1 MRKRKYMILLRDT
14 KFDNGGICMG
24 EKTEGKGLQEK
35 LTHSWKNA
43 WEVFNENEIEEV
55 FETSEEYKKF
65 LDRCKTERE
74 SADEII
80 RSAKN
85 KGYIS
90 INQIIEDKRSIVP
103 GMKIYAANKN
113 KAVVL
118 LVIGKEELEKGMNI
132 VGSHIDAPRIDL
144 KQFPLYE
151 DSELALLKT
160 HYYGGIKKYQWVA
173 LPLALHGI
181 VIKRN
186 GEKVNV
192 VIGEDEKDPVF
203 FITDLLPHLA
213 KDQMGK
219 KMDEGIT
226 GEGLNVL
233 FGSIPYNEKE
243 LSDKVKLNVLKIL
256 NEKYGMLEEDFT
268 SAEFEIVPAGK
279 SRDVGIDRSM
289 VGGYGQDDRA
299 CAFTALKAILNVEN
313 PNKTAVALF
322 VDKEEIGSVGNT
334 GMESMFFENVV
345 SELIALLETSYNE
358 LTVKRALANSKVLS
372 ADTLAGFD
380 PNYPEVLDKRNS
392 PFIGKGVT
400 LVKYTG
406 VRGKGGSNDANS
418 EYLGEI
424 RKLFNDNNI
433 IWQMGEL
440 GKVDQGGGGTIAFI
454 LARYGMEVVDCG
466 VPLLSVHAP
475 YEVSS
480 KADIYMTYKGY
491 KVFFEA

>member
-1 MRKRKYMILLRDT
+1 MPDKS
-14 KFDNGGICMG
+14 
-24 EKTEGKGLQEK
+24 EGKKLQEA
-35 LTHSWKNA
+35 LTHKWKNA
-43 WEVFNENEIEEV
+43 WEEFTESELKNV
-55 FETSEEYKKF
+55 FETGEEYKRF
-65 LDRCKTERE
+65 LDKCKTERE
-74 SADEII
+74 SAEEIV
-80 RSAKN
+80 RMAREN
-85 KGYIS
+85 GYIS
-90 INQIIEDKRSIVP
+90 IDEIIENKKTVEP
-103 GMKIYAANKN
+103 GMKIYAVNKN
-113 KAVVL
+113 KAVAL
-118 LVIGKEELEKGMNI
+118 FVIGKEKLEKGMNI

-173 LPLALHGI
+173 LPLALHGV
-181 VIKRN
+181 VIKKN

-192 VIGEDEKDPVF
+192 TIGEDENDPVF

-213 KDQMGK
+213 KDQMAK

-226 GEGLNVL
+226 GEGLNIL
-233 FGSIPYNEKE
+233 FGSIPYREKD
-243 LSDKVKLNVLKIL
+243 LSDKVKLNVLNIL
-256 NEKYGMLEEDFT
+256 HEKYSIVEEDFT
-268 SAEFEIVPAGK
+268 SAEFEAVPAGK
-279 SRDVGIDRSM
+279 AKDVGIDRSM
-289 VGGYGQDDRA
+289 VGAYGQDDRA
-299 CAFTALKAILNVEN
+299 CAFTSLKAILSVEN
-313 PNKTAVALF
+313 PNRTAVALF

-334 GMESMFFENVV
+334 GMESMFFENIV
-345 SELIALLETSYNE
+345 SELIALSYPSYSE
-358 LTVKRALANSKVLS
+358 LIVKRALANSKVLS

-424 RKLFNDNNI
+424 RKLFNDRNI

-440 GKVDQGGGGTIAFI
+440 GKVDQGGGGTIAYI

-475 YEVSS
+475 YEVAS
-480 KADIYMTYKGY
+480 KADIYMTYKAY